1 MSEIAGPERIVS
13 GLETDGAP
21 VSHSRKGSLANSLAG
36 SLRGLGR
43 KSKMAAIEPEL
54 ATQQTSSKSSEE
66 AGVYPLPS
74 SPINIPN
81 VAPVLELDLG
91 PTGFTSP
98 IFRSSSTKDLKREE
112 LNLEDPANITGVPK
126 SYHLHHILDEVKPGG
141 VEDARAI
148 TPSDLLATQHK
159 LTDENDDGQL
169 VAPSTPMPGTNFRL
183 EVDGANSDK
192 SDKSQ
197 VFERSVTPVNEK
209 ERKELRSM
217 RSLDAMAESCSIA
230 HAADE
235 AEAVAAAEQEA
246 NLSQRYHVQ
255 SSMERQNRARMSV
268 QKYFATGNVGR

>member
-1 MSEIAGPERIVS
+1 MSEIAGPEKIAS
-13 GLETDGAP
+13 GLESDSAP

-43 KSKMAAIEPEL
+43 KSKVAAVEPEL
-54 ATQQTSSKSSEE
+54 SAQQTSSKSSEE
-66 AGVYPLPS
+66 AGIYPLPS

-81 VAPVLELDLG
+81 AAPVLELDLG

-98 IFRSSSTKDLKREE
+98 IFKSSSAKDLKREE
-112 LNLEDPANITGVPK
+112 LKLEDPANITGVPK
-126 SYHLHHILDEVKPGG
+126 SYRLHHMLDEVKPDGIQ
-141 VEDARAI
+141 DARAV
-148 TPSDLLATQHK
+148 TPSDLLATQYK
-159 LTDENDDGQL
+159 LTDESDDNQL
-169 VAPSTPMPGTNFRL
+169 LAPATPMPGTNFSL
-183 EVDGANSDK
+183 EVDGVNSNK

-209 ERKELRSM
+209 KRKELRSM

-246 NLSQRYHVQ
+246 KLSQRHHVQ
-255 SSMERQNRARMSV
+255 SPIERTNRARMSV
-268 QKYFATGNVGR
+268 QEYFDVGNVGR